1 MSDWWIF
8 VTDNIGVA
16 AAAVSGAMIA
26 IERKLDLFGV
36 FLLGMITA
44 LGGGILRDVLL
55 GEVPPRFFTNYVA
68 ILIVTMMVSAVF
80 IIAKVWN
87 GWRNAAVKARIDQ
100 VHNLFDAIGLAAF
113 TVTGVQVAI
122 AAGHA
127 ENPFLCVCMGMT
139 TGIGGGVLRDMMS
152 RHTPYVLRKRIYAVA
167 SIVGA
172 LVYWLMCH
180 FGVLLGVA
188 QITAML
194 LIVLI
199 RVCATVFHWNLPRI
213 ALGDGQTSKKA
224 KDEDDDD

>member
-1 MSDWWIF
+1 MTDWWIF

-44 LGGGILRDVLL
+44 LGGGVMRDVLL

-68 ILIVTMMVSAVF
+68 ILIVTLMVSVVF
-80 IIAKVWN
+80 ITAKVWS
-87 GWRNAAVKARIDQ
+87 GWRNPDVKHRIDR

-122 AAGHA
+122 VAGHA
-127 ENPFLCVCMGMT
+127 DNPFLCVCMGMT

-152 RHTPYVLRKRIYAVA
+152 RHTPYVLQKRIYAVA
-167 SIVGA
+167 SIIGA
-172 LVYWLMCH
+172 LVYWTLCH
-180 FGVLLGVA
+180 FNVVLAIA
-188 QITAML
+188 QIGAML
-194 LIVLI
+194 LIVAI

-213 ALGDGQTSKKA
+213 ELGQTQKES
-224 KDEDDDD
+224 EDDE